1 MNNASIYV
9 WDTAQFPELK
19 QGADSNLKQATKDFE
34 KLRQTPVDVISPNI
48 IELGKRISAEAE
60 SMSYSDV
67 FMDSYLNAE
76 NEIPDQPK
84 FGAVAIPSPDVSQV
98 EAPIPVEQLFNSELL
113 SIIRPMAKELGL
125 VIYDVRGAVYYP
137 DGSIYPPKLAK
148 VVEKQEKLE
157 REISQNAHLYQPNAE
172 LPSKRDDFQKLFV
185 PLLSQELTKW
195 GFSLNETKKN
205 FLYFKKKTEFGEI
218 TWIFEITGSYGYFII
233 KYYATILAK
242 QAEKIY
248 TEMREK
254 IDSFKKVEIDAIFM
268 KGSSYKGEKQL
279 GIVKE
284 LIPEILDDAKCLLDL
299 KSYADLLVISL
310 EGEKYPSFYPI
321 DSLLLAK
328 LSHNENEYERLITKY
343 PEKIDKK
350 LIEVID
356 TIIN

>member
-172 LPSKRDDFQKLFV
+172 LPSK
-185 PLLSQELTKW
+185 S
-195 GFSLNETKKN
+195 
-205 FLYFKKKTEFGEI
+205 
-218 TWIFEITGSYGYFII
+218 
-233 KYYATILAK
+233 
-242 QAEKIY
+242 
-248 TEMREK
+248 
-254 IDSFKKVEIDAIFM
+254 
-268 KGSSYKGEKQL
+268 
-279 GIVKE
+279 
-284 LIPEILDDAKCLLDL
+284 CLLYT
-299 KSYADLLVISL
+299 S
-310 EGEKYPSFYPI
+310 PSPR
-321 DSLLLAK
+321 DS
-328 LSHNENEYERLITKY
+328 
-343 PEKIDKK
+343 
-350 LIEVID
+350 
-356 TIIN
+356 